1 MLLSTNQE
9 LRLHV
14 PSNAFDDVSLLQGI
28 LDNSEKDFL
37 RDKLGTPLY
46 NRLCEYYK
54 LNIDTNDF
62 YLSVTNGTYAQHPW
76 QELLLN
82 AQRMIANDTLSRYAY
97 QQLISANGAGMN
109 MASSQDYSVA
119 SDKMLDKGVQGFKKE
134 AMVSLN
140 NLLLLLEGWAKLT
153 HPMPISVPIDGDSVQ
168 NTDENVPKTNNSVQN
183 TDENVPTTEQTPTDD
198 PTAPTEE
205 ERMAEIEEI
214 VKLWQQSEYYYL
226 HHDLLLPTC
235 AVLQQYIDIYNNR
248 DKFIRLIPDLRFIQE
263 EYIEDV
269 FGAAFIAEML
279 QATDTDRLLKK
290 SRRLMVAYLIERT
303 SVLTFDKLTRQQAHD
318 DAVSIRDSI
327 LKTLADRKAAEQP
340 QPTTPTETPNATPPD
355 SGKGFENN
363 QPGTRIFVSPMLY

>member
-62 YLSVTNGTYAQHPW
+62 YLAVTNGTYAQHPW

-82 AQRMIANDTLSRYAY
+82 AQRMVANDTLARYSY
-97 QQLISANGAGMN
+97 QQLISTNGAGVN
-109 MASSQDYSVA
+109 MASSQDFAVA
-119 SDKMLDKGVQGFKKE
+119 TEKVLDKGVQGYKTE

-140 NLLLLLEGWAKLT
+140 NLLLLLEDWAKLT
-153 HPMPISVPIDGDSVQ
+153 LPMPVED
-168 NTDENVPKTNNSVQN
+168 TA
-183 TDENVPTTEQTPTDD
+183 TEQPTS
-198 PTAPTEE
+198 PTEE

-226 HHDLLLPTC
+226 HHDLLIPTC
-235 AVLQQYIDIYNNR
+235 ATLKQHLDTFTNR
-248 DKFIRLIPDLRFIQE
+248 DKFIRLIPDLRFIQN
-263 EYIEDV
+263 EYIEEV
-269 FGAAFIAEML
+269 FGEDFIAEML
-279 QATDTDRLLKK
+279 QAPEKNRLLRKT
-290 SRRLMVAYLIERT
+290 RDLIVAYLVERT
-303 SVLTFDKLTRQQAHD
+303 SVLTLDKRARQQAHD
-318 DAVSIRDSI
+318 DAVSLRDSI

-340 QPTTPTETPNATPPD
+340 QPTTPTETPNTTPTD

>member
-1 MLLSTNQE
+1 MLLSTNKE
-9 LRLHV
+9 LRLHI

-62 YLSVTNGTYAQHPW
+62 YLAVANGTYAQHPW

-82 AQRMIANDTLSRYAY
+82 AQRMVANDTLARYSY
-97 QQLISANGAGMN
+97 QQLISTNGAGVN
-109 MASSQDYSVA
+109 MASSQDFAVA
-119 SDKMLDKGVQGFKKE
+119 TEKVLDKGVQGYKTE

-140 NLLLLLEGWAKLT
+140 YLLLLLEDWAKLT
-153 HPMPISVPIDGDSVQ
+153 LPMPVED
-168 NTDENVPKTNNSVQN
+168 TA
-183 TDENVPTTEQTPTDD
+183 TEQPTS
-198 PTAPTEE
+198 PTEE

-226 HHDLLLPTC
+226 HHDLLIPTC
-235 AVLQQYIDIYNNR
+235 ATLKQHLDTFTNR
-248 DKFIRLIPDLRFIQE
+248 DKFIRLIPDLRFIQN
-263 EYIEDV
+263 EYIEEV
-269 FGAAFIAEML
+269 FGEDFIAEML
-279 QATDTDRLLKK
+279 QAPEKNRLLRKT
-290 SRRLMVAYLIERT
+290 RDLIVAYLVERT
-303 SVLTFDKLTRQQAHD
+303 SVLTFDKRARQQAHD
-318 DAVSIRDSI
+318 DAVSLRDSI

-340 QPTTPTETPNATPPD
+340 KPTTPTETPNTTPTD

>member
-1 MLLSTNQE
+1 MLLSTNKE
-9 LRLHV
+9 LRLHI

-46 NRLCEYYK
+46 NRLCAYYQQEV
-54 LNIDTNDF
+54 TPEAF
-62 YLSVTNGTYAQHPW
+62 YLAVTNGTYAQHPW

-82 AQRMIANDTLSRYAY
+82 AQRMVANDTMSRYAY

-109 MASSQDYSVA
+109 MAASQDYAVA
-119 SDKMLDKGVQGFKKE
+119 TDKMLDKGVQGYKKE

-153 HPMPISVPIDGDSVQ
+153 QPMPISVPIDGDSVQ
-168 NTDENVPKTNNSVQN
+168 NTDENVPKTDNSVQN

-226 HHDLLLPTC
+226 HHDLLIPTC
-235 AVLQQYIDIYNNR
+235 AVLQQYIDIYANR
-248 DKFIRLIPDLRFIQE
+248 DKFIRLIPDLRFIQD
-263 EYIEDV
+263 EYITDVLGEDTLNV
-269 FGAAFIAEML
+269 LLHADDDQSQRML
-279 QATDTDRLLKK
+279 RKV
-290 SRRLMVAYLIERT
+290 RRLMVAYLEERT
-303 SVLTFDKLTRQQAHD
+303 TVLSIDKTRRQQAHNE
-318 DAVSIRDSI
+318 SISLRTSI
-327 LKTLADRKAAEQP
+327 QSMLKAKQETEQAKAEIA
-340 QPTTPTETPNATPPD
+340 PD
-355 SGKGFENN
+355 NNKGYENN
-363 QPGTRIFVSPMLY
+363 QPGSKIFVPPMLY

>member
-54 LNIDTNDF
+54 LNIDAEDF
-62 YLSVTNGTYAQHPW
+62 YLAVTNGTYAQHPW

-82 AQRMIANDTLSRYAY
+82 AQRMVANDTLSRYAY
-97 QQLISANGAGMN
+97 QQLISANVAGVN
-109 MASSQDYSVA
+109 MAASQDYAVA

-140 NLLLLLEGWAKLT
+140 NLLLLLEGWAKIT
-153 HPMPISVPIDGDSVQ
+153 QPMPIDEPE
-168 NTDENVPKTNNSVQN
+168 TD
-183 TDENVPTTEQTPTDD
+183 TTTGQTPTEPK

-205 ERMAEIEEI
+205 ERMAEIAEI
-214 VKLWQQSEYYYL
+214 VNLWQQSEYYYL

-269 FGAAFIAEML
+269 FGADFIAEML

-327 LKTLADRKAAEQP
+327 LKTLADREAAEHP
-340 QPTTPTETPNATPPD
+340 HPSTPSEAPDTTPPSD

>member
-37 RDKLGTPLY
+37 RDKLGSPLY

-54 LNIDTNDF
+54 LNIDAEDF
-62 YLSVTNGTYAQHPW
+62 YLAVTNGTYAQHPW

-82 AQRMIANDTLSRYAY
+82 AQRMVANDTLSRYAY
-97 QQLISANGAGMN
+97 QQLISANGAGVN
-109 MASSQDYSVA
+109 MAASQDYAVA

-140 NLLLLLEGWAKLT
+140 NLLLLLEGWAKT
-153 HPMPISVPIDGDSVQ
+153 TRPMPI
-168 NTDENVPKTNNSVQN
+168 DEPEPDTA
-183 TDENVPTTEQTPTDD
+183 TEQNPTEPQ

-205 ERMAEIEEI
+205 ERMEEIAEI
-214 VKLWQQSEYYYL
+214 VNLWQQSEYYYL

-340 QPTTPTETPNATPPD
+340 QPTIPTETPNATPSD
-355 SGKGFENN
+355 SGKDFENN

>member
-37 RDKLGTPLY
+37 RDKLGTRLY

-62 YLSVTNGTYAQHPW
+62 YLAVTNGTYAQHPW

-82 AQRMIANDTLSRYAY
+82 AQRMVANDTLSRYAY

-109 MASSQDYSVA
+109 MASSQDYAVA

-153 HPMPISVPIDGDSVQ
+153 QPMPISVPIDGDSVQ
-168 NTDENVPKTNNSVQN
+168 NTDENVPKTDNSVQN
-183 TDENVPTTEQTPTDD
+183 PDENVQI
-198 PTAPTEE
+198 
-205 ERMAEIEEI
+205 AEIEEI

-269 FGAAFIAEML
+269 FGAAFITEML

-340 QPTTPTETPNATPPD
+340 QPTTPAETPNTTPPD

>member
-1 MLLSTNQE
+1 MLLSTNKE

-54 LNIDTNDF
+54 INIDADDF
-62 YLSVTNGTYAQHPW
+62 YLAVTNGTYAQHPW

-97 QQLISANGAGMN
+97 QQLISANGAGVN
-109 MASSQDYSVA
+109 MAASQDYSVA
-119 SDKMLDKGVQGFKKE
+119 TDKMLDKGVQGFKKE

-153 HPMPISVPIDGDSVQ
+153 QPMPKDD
-168 NTDENVPKTNNSVQN
+168 
-183 TDENVPTTEQTPTDD
+183 TTIEQPPTDA

-214 VKLWQQSEYYYL
+214 VNLWQQSEYYYL
-226 HHDLLLPTC
+226 HHDLLIPTC

-303 SVLTFDKLTRQQAHD
+303 TVLTFDKLTRQQAHD
-318 DAVSIRDSI
+318 DAVSLRDSI

-340 QPTTPTETPNATPPD
+340 KPTTPTETPNTTQSD

>member
-54 LNIDTNDF
+54 LNIDANDF
-62 YLSVTNGTYAQHPW
+62 YLAVTNGTYAQHPW

-82 AQRMIANDTLSRYAY
+82 AQRMVANDTLARYSY
-97 QQLISANGAGMN
+97 QQLISTNGAGVN
-109 MASSQDYSVA
+109 MASSQDFAVA
-119 SDKMLDKGVQGFKKE
+119 TEKALDKGVQGYKTE

-140 NLLLLLEGWAKLT
+140 NLLLLLEDWAKLT
-153 HPMPISVPIDGDSVQ
+153 NPSLISVPTEGDSVQ
-168 NTDENVPKTNNSVQN
+168 NTDENVPTTDDSVQN
-183 TDENVPTTEQTPTDD
+183 TDENVQI
-198 PTAPTEE
+198 
-205 ERMAEIEEI
+205 AEIEEI

-226 HHDLLLPTC
+226 HHDLLIPTC
-235 AVLQQYIDIYNNR
+235 ATLKQHLDTFTNR
-248 DKFIRLIPDLRFIQE
+248 DKFIRLIPDLRFIQN
-263 EYIEDV
+263 EYIEEV
-269 FGAAFIAEML
+269 FGEDFIAEML
-279 QATDTDRLLKK
+279 QAPEKNRLLRKT
-290 SRRLMVAYLIERT
+290 RDLIVAYLVERT
-303 SVLTFDKLTRQQAHD
+303 SVLTFDKRARQQAHD
-318 DAVSIRDSI
+318 DSVSLRDSI

-340 QPTTPTETPNATPPD
+340 KPTTPTETPNTTQSD

>member
-1 MLLSTNQE
+1 MILSTNKE

-14 PSNAFDDVSLLQGI
+14 PSNAFDEVSLLQGI

-54 LNIDTNDF
+54 LNIDTDDF
-62 YLSVTNGTYAQHPW
+62 YLAVTDGTYAQHPW

-97 QQLISANGAGMN
+97 QQLISANGAGVN
-109 MASSQDYSVA
+109 MAASQDYSVA
-119 SDKMLDKGVQGFKKE
+119 TDKMLDKGVQGFKKE

-153 HPMPISVPIDGDSVQ
+153 QPMLISVPTDGDSVQ
-168 NTDENVPKTNNSVQN
+168 NTDENVPQTDNSVPN
-183 TDENVPTTEQTPTDD
+183 TDENVPTDGDSVQNTDED
-198 PTAPTEE
+198 VQI
-205 ERMAEIEEI
+205 AEIEEI
-214 VKLWQQSEYYYL
+214 VNLWQQSEYYYL
-226 HHDLLLPTC
+226 HHDLLIPTC

-327 LKTLADRKAAEQP
+327 LKTLADRKEAEQP
-340 QPTTPTETPNATPPD
+340 QPTTPTETPNTTPPD

>member
-62 YLSVTNGTYAQHPW
+62 YLAVTNGTYAQHPW

-82 AQRMIANDTLSRYAY
+82 AQRMVANDTLSRYAY
-97 QQLISANGAGMN
+97 QQLLSANGAGMN
-109 MASSQDYSVA
+109 MASSQDYAVA
-119 SDKMLDKGVQGFKKE
+119 NDKMLDKGVQGFKKE

-153 HPMPISVPIDGDSVQ
+153 HPMPIDDTA
-168 NTDENVPKTNNSVQN
+168 TDT
-183 TDENVPTTEQTPTDD
+183 
-198 PTAPTEE
+198 TAPTEE

-269 FGAAFIAEML
+269 FGAAFITEML

-318 DAVSIRDSI
+318 DAVSLRDSI

-340 QPTTPTETPNATPPD
+340 KPTTPTETPNTTQSD

>member
-54 LNIDTNDF
+54 LNIDAEDF
-62 YLSVTNGTYAQHPW
+62 YLAVTNGTYAQHPW

-82 AQRMIANDTLSRYAY
+82 AQRMVANDTLSRYAY
-97 QQLISANGAGMN
+97 QQLISANGAGVN
-109 MASSQDYSVA
+109 MAASQDYAVA

-153 HPMPISVPIDGDSVQ
+153 QPMPIDEPA
-168 NTDENVPKTNNSVQN
+168 TDN
-183 TDENVPTTEQTPTDD
+183 TTEQAPTESQ
-198 PTAPTEE
+198 PAAPTEE
-205 ERMAEIEEI
+205 ERMAEIAEI

-269 FGAAFIAEML
+269 FGEDFIAEML
-279 QATDTDRLLKK
+279 QAADTDRLLKK

-327 LKTLADRKAAEQP
+327 LKTLADREAAEHP
-340 QPTTPTETPNATPPD
+340 QPSTPTEAPTTQPSD

>member
-62 YLSVTNGTYAQHPW
+62 YLAVTNGTYAQHPW

-82 AQRMIANDTLSRYAY
+82 AQRMIANDTLARYSY
-97 QQLISANGAGMN
+97 QQLISANGAGVN
-109 MASSQDYSVA
+109 MASSQDFAVA
-119 SDKMLDKGVQGFKKE
+119 SEKALDKGVQGYKTE

-140 NLLLLLEGWAKLT
+140 NLLLLLEDWAKLT
-153 HPMPISVPIDGDSVQ
+153 LPMPISVPTDGDSVQ
-168 NTDENVPKTNNSVQN
+168 NTDENVQI
-183 TDENVPTTEQTPTDD
+183 
-198 PTAPTEE
+198 
-205 ERMAEIEEI
+205 AEIEEI
-214 VKLWQQSEYYYL
+214 VNLWQQSEYYYL
-226 HHDLLLPTC
+226 HHDLLIPTC
-235 AVLQQYIDIYNNR
+235 ATLKQHLDTFTNR
-248 DKFIRLIPDLRFIQE
+248 DKFIRLIPDLRFIQN
-263 EYIEDV
+263 EYIEEA
-269 FGAAFIAEML
+269 FGEDFIAEML
-279 QATDTDRLLKK
+279 QAPEKNRLLRKT
-290 SRRLMVAYLIERT
+290 RDLMVAYLVERT
-303 SVLTFDKLTRQQAHD
+303 SVLNFDKRARQQAHD
-318 DAVSIRDSI
+318 DAVSLRDSI

-340 QPTTPTETPNATPPD
+340 TPPTPTETPNTTQSD

>member
-54 LNIDTNDF
+54 LNIDADDF
-62 YLSVTNGTYAQHPW
+62 YLAVTNGTYAQHPW

-82 AQRMIANDTLSRYAY
+82 AQRMVANDTLSRYAY

-109 MASSQDYSVA
+109 MASSQDYAVA

-153 HPMPISVPIDGDSVQ
+153 QPMLIDEFT
-168 NTDENVPKTNNSVQN
+168 TDT
-183 TDENVPTTEQTPTDD
+183 TTEQPPTEPQPTD
-198 PTAPTEE
+198 PTEE

-269 FGAAFIAEML
+269 FGADFVAEML

-327 LKTLADRKAAEQP
+327 IKTLADRKATEQP
-340 QPTTPTETPNATPPD
+340 KPTTPTETPTTTPSD
-355 SGKGFENN
+355 SGNGFENN

>member
-54 LNIDTNDF
+54 LNIDAEDF
-62 YLSVTNGTYAQHPW
+62 YLAVTNGNYAQHPW

-82 AQRMIANDTLSRYAY
+82 AQRMVANDTLSRYAY

-109 MASSQDYSVA
+109 MAASQDYAVA

-140 NLLLLLEGWAKLT
+140 NLLLLLEGWAKIT
-153 HPMPISVPIDGDSVQ
+153 QPMPIDEPA
-168 NTDENVPKTNNSVQN
+168 TDN
-183 TDENVPTTEQTPTDD
+183 TTEQTPTEPQ

-205 ERMAEIEEI
+205 ERMDEIAEI
-214 VKLWQQSEYYYL
+214 VNLWQQSEYYYL

-269 FGAAFIAEML
+269 FGADFIAEML

-327 LKTLADRKAAEQP
+327 LKTLSEREAAEHP
-340 QPTTPTETPNATPPD
+340 QPSTPTETPNATPPD

>member
-1 MLLSTNQE
+1 MLLSTNKE

-54 LNIDTNDF
+54 LNIDANDF
-62 YLSVTNGTYAQHPW
+62 YLAVINGTYAQHPW

-82 AQRMIANDTLSRYAY
+82 AQRMVANDTLSRYAY

-109 MASSQDYSVA
+109 MAASQDYAVA

-153 HPMPISVPIDGDSVQ
+153 QPMLISVPTEGDSVQ
-168 NTDENVPKTNNSVQN
+168 NTDENVQTTDDSVQS
-183 TDENVPTTEQTPTDD
+183 TDENVQI
-198 PTAPTEE
+198 
-205 ERMAEIEEI
+205 AEIEEI

-340 QPTTPTETPNATPPD
+340 QPTIPTETPNATPSD

>member
-1 MLLSTNQE
+1 MLLSTNKE

-14 PSNAFDDVSLLQGI
+14 PSNAFDEVSLLQGI

-54 LNIDTNDF
+54 INIDANNF
-62 YLSVTNGTYAQHPW
+62 YLAVTNGTYAQHPW

-82 AQRMIANDTLSRYAY
+82 AQRMVANDTLSRYAY

-153 HPMPISVPIDGDSVQ
+153 QPMPIDD
-168 NTDENVPKTNNSVQN
+168 T
-183 TDENVPTTEQTPTDD
+183 TTEQPPTDA

-303 SVLTFDKLTRQQAHD
+303 SVLTFDKLTRLQAHD

-340 QPTTPTETPNATPPD
+340 QPTIPTETPNATPSD

>member
-62 YLSVTNGTYAQHPW
+62 YLAVTNGTYAQYPW

-82 AQRMIANDTLSRYAY
+82 AQRMIANDTLARYSY
-97 QQLISANGAGMN
+97 QQLISANGAGVN
-109 MASSQDYSVA
+109 MASSQDFAVA
-119 SDKMLDKGVQGFKKE
+119 SEKALDKGVQGYKTE

-140 NLLLLLEGWAKLT
+140 NLLLLLEDWAKLT
-153 HPMPISVPIDGDSVQ
+153 LPMPISVPTDGDSVQ
-168 NTDENVPKTNNSVQN
+168 NTDENVPKTDNNVLNTDKNVPTDSDSVQN
-183 TDENVPTTEQTPTDD
+183 TDENVQI
-198 PTAPTEE
+198 
-205 ERMAEIEEI
+205 AEIEEI
-214 VKLWQQSEYYYL
+214 VNLWQQSEYYYL
-226 HHDLLLPTC
+226 HHDLLIPTC
-235 AVLQQYIDIYNNR
+235 ATLKQHLDTFTNR
-248 DKFIRLIPDLRFIQE
+248 DKFIRLIPDLRFIQN
-263 EYIEDV
+263 EYIEEA
-269 FGAAFIAEML
+269 FGEDFIAEML
-279 QATDTDRLLKK
+279 QVPEKNRLLRKT
-290 SRRLMVAYLIERT
+290 RDLMVAYLVERT
-303 SVLTFDKLTRQQAHD
+303 SVLNFDKRARQQAHD
-318 DAVSIRDSI
+318 DAVSLRDSI
-327 LKTLADRKAAEQP
+327 LKTLADRKADEQP
-340 QPTTPTETPNATPPD
+340 TPPTPTETPNPTPTD

>member
-37 RDKLGTPLY
+37 RDKLGNPLY

-54 LNIDTNDF
+54 LNIDANDF
-62 YLSVTNGTYAQHPW
+62 YLAVTNGIYAQHPW

-82 AQRMIANDTLSRYAY
+82 AQRMVANDTLSRYAY
-97 QQLISANGAGMN
+97 QQLLSANGAGMN

-153 HPMPISVPIDGDSVQ
+153 QSMPIDD
-168 NTDENVPKTNNSVQN
+168 T
-183 TDENVPTTEQTPTDD
+183 TTEQPPTDA

-214 VKLWQQSEYYYL
+214 VNLWQQSEYYYL

-290 SRRLMVAYLIERT
+290 SRRLMVAYLVERT
-303 SVLTFDKLTRQQAHD
+303 TVLTFDKLTRQQAHD

-340 QPTTPTETPNATPPD
+340 TPPAPTETPNTTPTD
-355 SGKGFENN
+355 RGKGFENN

>member
-54 LNIDTNDF
+54 LNIDANDF
-62 YLSVTNGTYAQHPW
+62 YLAVTNGIYAQHPW

-82 AQRMIANDTLSRYAY
+82 AQRMVANDTLSRYAY
-97 QQLISANGAGMN
+97 QQLLSANGAGMN

-153 HPMPISVPIDGDSVQ
+153 HPMPIDDTA
-168 NTDENVPKTNNSVQN
+168 TDT
-183 TDENVPTTEQTPTDD
+183 
-198 PTAPTEE
+198 TAPTEE

-269 FGAAFIAEML
+269 FGAAFITEML

-318 DAVSIRDSI
+318 DAVSLRDSI

-340 QPTTPTETPNATPPD
+340 KPTTPTETPNTTPPD